1 MSNDVIHFEI
11 IQREEIHSKKNAFKL
26 NVCTYTGFHKFS
38 KKFIISKR
46 VLEVWTG
53 KLNVRISRM
62 ENVIPL
68 IRIFNYHL
76 MQFLMY

>member
-1 MSNDVIHFEI
+1 MSNDVIYFEI
-11 IQREEIHSKKNAFKL
+11 IQREEIHSKNAFKL

-46 VLEVWTG
+46 VSEVWTG

-62 ENVIPL
+62 ENVIQLNLPFKE
-68 IRIFNYHL
+68 IPYV
-76 MQFLMY
+76 